1 MKAKHLI
8 PLGLFLSIAVFLA
21 IGLKL
26 NPREV
31 PSPLIGKPAPHFAL
45 TNLLEPEKQV
55 SPSDFKGQ
63 VWMLNVWATW
73 CVSCRTEHP
82 LLVDLSQRVD
92 FPIVS
97 LDYKDQAEPAKQWLA
112 RLGNPYQVTA
122 FDADGMVG
130 IDWGVYGTPETYL
143 IDKEGIIRY
152 KHIGPLT
159 PAILADK
166 ILPLAKTLQ
175 ENA

>member
-8 PLGLFLSIAVFLA
+8 PLGIFLTIAVFLA
-21 IGLKL
+21 IGLNL

-31 PSPLIGKPAPHFAL
+31 PSPLIGKPAPQFSL
-45 TNLLEPEKQV
+45 PDLFDPEKKI
-55 SPSDFKGQ
+55 SPEDFKGQ

-73 CVSCRTEHP
+73 CVSCRAEHP
-82 LLVDLSQRVD
+82 VLVDLAKRVD

-97 LDYKDQAEPAKQWLA
+97 LDYKDEAEPAKQWLQ
-112 RLGNPYQVTA
+112 RLGNPYTATA

-143 IDKEGIIRY
+143 IDKAGIIQY

-159 PAILADK
+159 PQVLSEK
-166 ILPLAKTLQ
+166 ILPLVKSLQ
-175 ENA
+175 ESA